1 MNTQNS
7 PVPSGSLFQDRVAR
21 RFVTTTLHFQQL
33 LGHSDNA
40 FGLSRRNGHETNKGR
55 NIASQNGELS
65 GLSGYERHTINRRS
79 IQGAIMK
86 IVVIGGSGLIGS
98 KLVKKLRELGHTA
111 LAASPNSGVNTLTG
125 EGLAEALKGASVVV
139 DVSNSPSFEEKA
151 SLDFFTTATGNLL
164 RYEQAAGVQHHVALS
179 VVGTQRLAQRRP
191 SDGEKTIR
199 GYFRAKLVQEKL
211 IAESPIPFSI
221 VHATQFFEFAKSIAD
236 AATDGSTVRVA
247 RVLIQPMA
255 AEDVAS
261 AVGQIAVGA
270 PVNRIIEVAGPER
283 FRLDEFIVQGLRAH
297 NDARTVV
304 TDTKAGYFGVEVEED
319 ALIPGKDA
327 LVGVTNFETWLS
339 QSTVGASR

>member
-1 MNTQNS
+1 M
-7 PVPSGSLFQDRVAR
+7 R
-21 RFVTTTLHFQQL
+21 
-33 LGHSDNA
+33 
-40 FGLSRRNGHETNKGR
+40 
-55 NIASQNGELS
+55 
-65 GLSGYERHTINRRS
+65 NRRS
-79 IQGAIMK
+79 TEGAIMK

-98 KLVKKLRELGHTA
+98 KLVKKLREHGHAA

-179 VVGTQRLAQRRP
+179 VVGTERLAQRRP

-221 VHATQFFEFAKSIAD
+221 VHATQFFEFGKSIAD
-236 AATDGSTVRVA
+236 AATGGSTVRVA
-247 RVLIQPMA
+247 PVLIQPMA

-261 AVGQIAVGA
+261 ALGQIAVGA
-270 PVNRIIEVAGPER
+270 PVNRIIEVAGPEQ
-283 FRLDEFIVQGLRAH
+283 FRLDEFILRGLRAH

-304 TDTKAGYFGVEVEED
+304 TDTRAGYFGVEVEED
-319 ALIPGKDA
+319 TLIPGKNA
-327 LVGVTNFETWLS
+327 LLGGTNFDTWLS